1 VTIDEL
7 ERDPHGVLRRYRRQF
22 PFIKRADGT
31 ALVLRNSDVQQ
42 LFTDPHT
49 RQSETEFFELRGI
62 QGGTLFD
69 LFNYSMVTSN
79 GSDHRRRRSAFSTA
93 FAFRATTDLRP

>member
-1 VTIDEL
+1 MTIDEL
-7 ERDPHGVLRRYRRQF
+7 ERDPHGVLRRYRREF

-31 ALVLRNSDVQQ
+31 ALVLRNSDVPQ
-42 LFTDPHT
+42 LFTDPRT

-69 LFNYSMVTSN
+69 LFKYSMVTIEWI
-79 GSDHRRRRSAFSTA
+79 
-93 FAFRATTDLRP
+93 